1 MRVAALL
8 LMPLLAF
15 AGCAYES
22 KAPPVSVSTGG
33 SSKEPEPANSLPLGS
48 SVDEPLTGQRGNVG
62 TTRVGPARPR
72 SGAVAP
78 GRAY

>member
-8 LMPLLAF
+8 LLPLLAVS
-15 AGCAYES
+15 GCAYES
-22 KAPPVSVSTGG
+22 KAPPVSTSSGG

-48 SVDEPLTGQRGNVG
+48 AVDEPLTGRTGNVG

-72 SGAVAP
+72 SGAAAP